1 MVTSPFDVRYK
12 ASSYKVGDEKK
23 GGGGKKHCFKWCLT

>member
-1 MVTSPFDVRYK
+1 MVTSPFNVRYK

-23 GGGGKKHCFKWCLT
+23 GGVGRNIALSNV